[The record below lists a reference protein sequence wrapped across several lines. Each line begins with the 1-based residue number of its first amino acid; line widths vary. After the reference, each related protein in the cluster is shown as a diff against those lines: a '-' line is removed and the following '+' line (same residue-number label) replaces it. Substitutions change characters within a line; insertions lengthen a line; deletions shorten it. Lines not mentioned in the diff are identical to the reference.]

1 MKRITGGKKQRP
13 VIRHENPNLGA
24 GAGVAY
30 GTIVVPRHNTF
41 PAPAPDSTPDAPPIP
56 DQPVQPDA
64 SSAQAPPVSRVRPP
78 RLSRVMKMPDVDPYA
93 GMAGSVSTPPST
105 LDAAVPDST
114 PTPPVAPSPAT
125 HVPNVAVSIAPPPPS
140 TLPPLVREA
149 PLPSRPPPI
158 QSRAPERQDASSQP
172 PVAESLRLGSLT
184 QEREIAEARR
194 KQKLRLLRS
203 AERERHLS
211 HAPRVMHPQPSR
223 PVEAYVDARD
233 PPHFQGLHAVL
244 RKIKTEWGFLLDTDF
259 NPVRLSM
266 ALLPHGPLRGSMSDF
281 SSLAGLI
288 ETSLQSTVGDH
299 FHSFASAIH
308 VNHGMISS
316 LSASQDGVSAAR
328 QQLQSARDALGTR
341 RADLVQM
348 WQRLQS
354 VKEAMRIL
362 ALLEQ
367 LRDVPDELESL
378 MTEKR
383 FLEATHLLMRS
394 LRLIQREDLAELG
407 ATADLRAYLRAQE
420 HSLLDILIDEVQ
432 SHLYLKS
439 YWCDVR
445 WQSYMPGQDTL
456 PDMVLGAH
464 SSDAR
469 PWTTLPQF
477 LDALHSRVAKDDA
490 ASPRAMRS
498 RASEE
503 DSFLYLEMLLES
515 LAQLGKMGYALD
527 TIAQMLPTELHQL
540 VDATIDQVEARYA
553 AQNTSTSVRLETV
566 LFAPH
571 ATHSVLDEGRTHR
584 TFSLR
589 GLPDART
596 SANAEIAALQRDAE
610 ILRDLFW
617 TLCSKL
623 EAVLAAHRAVQ
634 EVARALLVRTNHDD
648 AGAADRANADMGIA
662 ALSGV
667 WGAVEYEI
675 RMLLLD
681 YLAEDSERSTVSQ
694 HVPSLDAVLRMTRF
708 ERERNVL
715 FRLTPA
721 HRMPSVAASADRVDE
736 ALDVYVP
743 GLMGKETGLPF
754 VMEPRA
760 HADEYL
766 GAGHR
771 RIVKPL
777 SFTASVLLP
786 PTLQLV
792 VRAEQIWPADADQGA
807 DFGAFLR
814 DFVRGRF
821 LPLLG
826 QQVRTLVQNAS
837 SAPDAFHAEPAARIG
852 VARAVVRS
860 SVQLV
865 ALMDSLYSMQQ
876 AAPFDQAG
884 FTNMII
890 LAFLVYYEACN
901 ARFKRLVSQDGDSP
915 DGPYMLAAVWTQRPE
930 LYACLATAMDAPP
943 SSTRAADAYRAEA
956 RTEMRLAE
964 GQAPRRADLLTSRKR
979 HMSLGTLHHSLDW
992 LGTHMAP
999 FHAPDSGAE
1008 PLPVS
1013 PEAQKLWQDVPSMYA
1028 VLAKCVLMTLRVEL
1042 RLKTLYYLREAIRG
1056 TYICDALSMEP
1067 DVHVVELT
1075 TELSACH
1082 EVYRETMLPQHH
1094 AYVFGGLDV
1103 LMDTL
1108 MTEAVLHVRAI
1119 NRFGVTK
1126 MLRNLLSVQQ
1136 NLKNIVDEPRRIHLD
1151 RSRRLWELLAHEPE
1165 SWLPD
1170 APATYSAAEYLAVVR
1185 LSLGWG
1191 VDHAP
1196 IPLAGTTQH
1205 GVSDERFRA
1214 CVHTLDAALKRAAA
1228 AT

>member
-30 GTIVVPRHNTF
+30 GAIVVPGHNTF
-41 PAPAPDSTPDAPPIP
+41 PAPGSDPTSEAPPIP
-56 DQPVQPDA
+56 EQPTQPHA
-64 SSAQAPPVSRVRPP
+64 TSTQVPPLSRVRPP
-78 RLSRVMKMPDVDPYA
+78 RISRVMKLPDVDPYA
-93 GMAGSVSTPPST
+93 SMAGSVSTPPST
-105 LDAAVPDST
+105 LDAAVPTSA
-114 PTPPVAPSPAT
+114 PTPPVAQPPVTHMPSVAVSPAPPSPQPSPAP
-125 HVPNVAVSIAPPPPS
+125 V
-140 TLPPLVREA
+140 PPL
-149 PLPSRPPPI
+149 SSYPPPI
-158 QSRAPERQDASSQP
+158 QSRAPERQEAASQQH
-172 PVAESLRLGSLT
+172 VAESSRLGSLT

-211 HAPRVMHPQPSR
+211 HVPRMMHPQPSR
-223 PVEAYVDARD
+223 PVEVYVDPSDA
-233 PPHFQGLHAVL
+233 PNFQTLHAVL

-299 FHSFASAIH
+299 FNSFASAIT

-354 VKEAMRIL
+354 VKEAMRVL

-420 HSLLDILIDEVQ
+420 HSLLDILIDEMQ

-456 PDMVLGAH
+456 PDLVLGVH
-464 SSDAR
+464 GSDER
-469 PWTTLPQF
+469 PWTTLSQF
-477 LDALHSRVAKDDA
+477 LGALHSRVSRDDA
-490 ASPRAMRS
+490 ASQSAAPS
-498 RASEE
+498 RVSEE

-515 LAQLGKMGYALD
+515 LVQLGKIGYALD

-540 VDATIDQVEARYA
+540 VDTTIDQVEARYA
-553 AQNTSTSVRLETV
+553 AQHTSTSVRLETV

-596 SANAEIAALQRDAE
+596 SASAEIAALQRDAD

-634 EVARALLVRTNHDD
+634 EVASVLLVRTSHDD
-648 AGAADRANADMGIA
+648 AGAADRASAEMGIT

-667 WGAVEYEI
+667 WDAVEYEI
-675 RMLLLD
+675 RMMLLD

-694 HVPSLDAVLRMTRF
+694 HVPSLDSVLRMTRF

-715 FRLTPA
+715 FRLTPTN
-721 HRMPSVAASADRVDE
+721 RMPSVTASADRVDE

-760 HADEYL
+760 NTDEYL

-792 VRAEQIWPADADQGA
+792 VRAEQVLPVDVVHGVDL
-807 DFGAFLR
+807 GAFLR

-826 QQVRTLVQNAS
+826 QQVRMLVQNAS
-837 SAPDAFHAEPAARIG
+837 NAPDAFHAEPAARIG
-852 VARAVVRS
+852 VSRAVVRS

-865 ALMDSLYSMQQ
+865 ALIDSLYSMLQ
-876 AAPFDQAG
+876 AAPFDQSG

-901 ARFKRLVSQDGDSP
+901 ARFKRLVSEDGDSS

-930 LYACLATAMDAPP
+930 LYACLVTAMDAPP
-943 SSTRAADAYRAEA
+943 SSTRAADVHRAEA
-956 RTEMRLAE
+956 RTEMHLAE
-964 GQAPRRADLLTSRKR
+964 GLELRRADLLTSRKR
-979 HMSLGTLHHSLDW
+979 HMSLGTLHHSLYW
-992 LGTHMAP
+992 LGTHMAQ
-999 FHAPDSGAE
+999 FHPQDSGSL
-1008 PLPVS
+1008 PLPVA
-1013 PEAQKLWQDVPSMYA
+1013 PETQKLWQDVPSMYA

-1056 TYICDALSMEP
+1056 TYVCDALSMEP
-1067 DVHVVELT
+1067 DAHVVELN
-1075 TELSACH
+1075 TELGACH

-1094 AYVFGGLDV
+1094 AYVFDGLDV
-1103 LMDTL
+1103 LMDTV
-1108 MTEAVLHVRAI
+1108 MTEAVLHVHAI
-1119 NRFGVTK
+1119 NRFGITK

-1151 RSRRLWELLAHEPE
+1151 RSKRLWELLTREPE
-1165 SWLPD
+1165 QWLAD
-1170 APATYSAAEYLAVVR
+1170 VQGTYSAAEYLAVVR
-1185 LSLGWG
+1185 LCFGWNS
-1191 VDHAP
+1191 DHTR
-1196 IPLAGTTQH
+1196 IPLAGTTQQS
-1205 GVSDERFRA
+1205 VSDERFRA
-1214 CVHTLDAALKRAAA
+1214 CVHTLEAALKRAAA
-1228 AT
+1228 T